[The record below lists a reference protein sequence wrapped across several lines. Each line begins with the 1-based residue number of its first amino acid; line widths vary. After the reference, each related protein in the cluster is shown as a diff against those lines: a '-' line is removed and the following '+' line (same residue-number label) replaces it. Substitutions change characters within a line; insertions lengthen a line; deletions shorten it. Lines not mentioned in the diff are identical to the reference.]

1 VEIMTPT
8 TRRTDA
14 EIFAEARSALD
25 RRPSVPQGVHVHVD
39 SGDVTL
45 TGSVRWPFER
55 ADAEAAVR
63 TIEGIR
69 TLRNDIVVSQ
79 TLNPAGY
86 EPPEASR

>member
-1 VEIMTPT
+1 MTPT

-25 RRPSVPQGVHVHVD
+25 RRSTVPQGVHVHVD
-39 SGDVTL
+39 SGAVTL

-63 TIEGIR
+63 GVEGIR
-69 TLRNDIVVSQ
+69 TLQNDIVVSQ
-79 TLNPAGY
+79 MPSAAGY
-86 EPPEASR
+86 EPPEEPR

>member
-1 VEIMTPT
+1 VQIMTPT

-25 RRPSVPQGVHVHVD
+25 RRPGVPQGVHVHVD
-39 SGDVTL
+39 GGDVTL

-63 TIEGIR
+63 SIEGLR

-79 TLNPAGY
+79 TASPAGY
-86 EPPEASR
+86 EPPEEPR